1 MVTLNGLENWANCLS
16 NDESFIM
23 ETVPMESGGN
33 STMKFIV

>member
-23 ETVPMESGGN
+23 EPVPMESGG
-33 STMKFIV
+33 TMKFIV